1 MWLVSVS
8 YLGTLYLLAYVSEKP
23 SGFGVLSYPP
33 PSLSYSVGSLGNA
46 LFCGCTQACVTV
58 PHVSEKRCS
67 FSLTRSSLPNRA
79 NYPIPRILRQREIMD
94 TPRWDPSPNATQL
107 LTAGKPLSSEG
118 PWADFQWG
126 LPRSPGPWGIAGCG
140 EGLVLWAEEELLSP
154 GGLDS
159 LGRPRVLALHGFAW
173 GPVVKCYRFQQINA
187 DLSKRSPAAG
197 PECCVTALCVFAK

>member
-1 MWLVSVS
+1 MTVWLVSVS
-8 YLGTLYLLAYVSEKP
+8 YLGTLYLLAYVLEKP

-94 TPRWDPSPNATQL
+94 TPAEILAQTQPSCSPQESPFPQRAHG
-107 LTAGKPLSSEG
+107 LTSSEAYREVLGPGASRGAGK
-118 PWADFQWG
+118 A
-126 LPRSPGPWGIAGCG
+126 
-140 EGLVLWAEEELLSP
+140 
-154 GGLDS
+154 
-159 LGRPRVLALHGFAW
+159 
-173 GPVVKCYRFQQINA
+173 
-187 DLSKRSPAAG
+187 
-197 PECCVTALCVFAK
+197 